1 MIAVDTSAVIAIA
14 FNEPERNSFVDYIL
28 ASKRA
33 LLSAPSLVEIRIVVR
48 SRSNEQAINF
58 IDDFLSM
65 PIFEIVA
72 VDKAMADAATRAY
85 VNFGKGTSHPAQL
98 NYGDVFS
105 YALAK
110 TRDIPLLFKGE
121 DFSKTDI
128 RLCVV

>member
-1 MIAVDTSAVIAIA
+1 
-14 FNEPERNSFVDYIL
+14 L

-72 VDKAMADAATRAY
+72 VDKAMADAATRAC

>member
-14 FNEPERNSFVDYIL
+14 FNGPERNAFVDYIL

-72 VDKAMADAATRAY
+72 VDKAMADAATRAH
-85 VNFGKGTSHPAQL
+85 VNFGKGTSHPPQL
-98 NYGDVFS
+98 NHGDVFS